1 MKPFINILS
10 IYNFEKGK
18 MNQIKLFL
26 LYPQPTATIMRPLV
40 VCYSKR
46 RSREKENS
54 LERPLILFARR
65 DTAFPLKC

>member
-1 MKPFINILS
+1 
-10 IYNFEKGK
+10 
-18 MNQIKLFL
+18 MNQIKIFL
-26 LYPQPTATIMRPLV
+26 LHSQPTATIMRPLV